1 MSVYSATGFLR
12 PDQADAYIKA
22 LLDLL
27 GTEDPIAVLE
37 ATPAAL
43 RRALDAFSPS
53 SLQTPEAP
61 GKWSAAMVMAHLA
74 DSELVVSFRLRM
86 ILAHDRPVIT
96 PYDQDRWAGALHY
109 DRISPEAN
117 LQRFTVLREA
127 NVVLFANATAEELGR
142 VGLHGERGEESVDRM
157 RRLHAGHDLLH
168 LRQLARIRAT
178 ISA

>member
-1 MSVYSATGFLR
+1 MSVYSASGFLT

-27 GTEDPIAVLE
+27 GTQDPVTVLRD
-37 ATPAAL
+37 TPAGL
-43 RRALDAFSPS
+43 GRELGAFSPS
-53 SLQTPEAP
+53 ALTTPEAP

-109 DRISPEAN
+109 DRMSPQVN

-127 NVVLFANATAEELGR
+127 NVALFASATDEELAR

-168 LRQLARIRAT
+168 LRQLARIRAA
-178 ISA
+178 IGA